1 MKIRNL
7 CIAIL
12 ATVSLVSTS
21 AMAFDMPSLGG
32 SSKKVDVEGLSKQQA
47 EMLVS
52 MTIAL
57 NQLSQAQSQMA
68 DAVGLKA
75 ESDTAKN
82 TADALKNGN
91 LGGKDDMEK
100 IVTSTMD
107 VQTKINDALKK
118 NVKLDAQGSAKFS
131 SALVPF
137 GLGAIAMINTG
148 KKTIDS
154 AKSLITVTDPMVL
167 SKLGT
172 LMYVGSKA
180 PSLMSSFG
188 AASSSIIEFAKSN
201 GIKTDEFKKTV
212 DSAMGA

>member
-7 CIAIL
+7 FIAIL
-12 ATVSLVSTS
+12 ATASLASTS
-21 AMAFDMPSLGG
+21 VMAFDMPSFGS

-52 MTIAL
+52 MAIAL
-57 NQLSQAQSQMA
+57 NQISQAQSQMA

-100 IVTSTMD
+100 VVTSTLD
-107 VQTKINDALKK
+107 VQSKIDEALKK
-118 NVKLDAQGSAKFS
+118 NIKLDAQGSAKFS
-131 SALVPF
+131 SALRPF
-137 GLGAIAMINTG
+137 GLGAIAMIDTG
-148 KKTIDS
+148 KKTIDTT
-154 AKSLITVTDPMVL
+154 KSLMTVTDPMVL
-167 SKLGT
+167 SKLGA

-180 PSLMSSFG
+180 PSLISSFG
-188 AASSSIIEFAKSN
+188 ATSSNIIEFAKSN
-201 GIKTDEFKKTV
+201 GIQTDDFKKTV
-212 DSAMGA
+212 GSAMGT